1 MQKLELLRKYLN
13 KAGRDLSPAQEEQFG
28 LYYDLLVSE
37 NENMN
42 LTAITELSEVQ
53 EKHFLDSVWLGN
65 LIDLNG
71 KHSLA
76 DVGTGA
82 GFPGIP
88 LKIMYPDLEVMLI
101 DSLGKRVDF
110 LNRVIEKLMLT
121 NIKAVHMRAEDAGRD
136 ASLREQ
142 FDICVSRAVA
152 ELRVLSEYCLPLVKP
167 GGSFISYKG
176 KDTDEE
182 IQAAANAV
190 SLLGGE
196 IRRIEKQVI
205 GPSELERTF
214 VFVEKTG
221 KTDEKYPRRAGK
233 VTKKPL

>member
-1 MQKLELLRKYLN
+1 MQKLELLRTYLN
-13 KAGRDLSPAQEEQFG
+13 KAGRDLSSDQEEQFG

-42 LTAITELSEVQ
+42 LTAITELADVQ

-65 LIDLNG
+65 LTDLSG
-71 KHSLA
+71 KYSLA

-88 LKIMYPDLEVMLI
+88 LKIMYPELEVVLI

-110 LNRVIEKLMLT
+110 LNRVIGRLMLT

-152 ELRVLSEYCLPLVKP
+152 ELRVLSEYCLPLV
-167 GGSFISYKG
+167 
-176 KDTDEE
+176 
-182 IQAAANAV
+182 
-190 SLLGGE
+190 
-196 IRRIEKQVI
+196 
-205 GPSELERTF
+205 
-214 VFVEKTG
+214 
-221 KTDEKYPRRAGK
+221 
-233 VTKKPL
+233 

>member
-42 LTAITELSEVQ
+42 LTAITELADVQ

-65 LIDLNG
+65 LTDLSG

-88 LKIMYPDLEVMLI
+88 LKIMYPDLEVVLI
-101 DSLGKRVDF
+101 DSRKPLQPTVTATESSTSGRPLILTVPKSTDVG
-110 LNRVIEKLMLT
+110 LTVMLT
-121 NIKAVHMRAEDAGRD
+121 AAQLVTLIIASVNNKKNFFMINI
-136 ASLREQ
+136 S
-142 FDICVSRAVA
+142 
-152 ELRVLSEYCLPLVKP
+152 
-167 GGSFISYKG
+167 
-176 KDTDEE
+176 
-182 IQAAANAV
+182 
-190 SLLGGE
+190 
-196 IRRIEKQVI
+196 
-205 GPSELERTF
+205 
-214 VFVEKTG
+214 
-221 KTDEKYPRRAGK
+221 
-233 VTKKPL
+233 